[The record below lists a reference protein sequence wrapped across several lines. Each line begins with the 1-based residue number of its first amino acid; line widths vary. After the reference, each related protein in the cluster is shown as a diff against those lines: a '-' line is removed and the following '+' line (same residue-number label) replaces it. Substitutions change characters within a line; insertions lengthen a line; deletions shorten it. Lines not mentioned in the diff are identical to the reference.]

1 MPLRGKVV
9 ITCAVTGSIHTPT
22 MSPHLPL
29 TPDEIARDAIAAAE
43 AGAAILHLHA
53 RDPKDGRPTPDP
65 DVFMQFLP
73 RIKQSTGAV
82 VNITTGGGHGMSLE
96 ERLAAPLCAKPEMC
110 SLNMGSM
117 NFGLFPLL
125 EKYKEFK
132 YPWESR
138 HLEMTRDFIFR
149 NTFADIE
156 RILKDLGEGCGTRF
170 EFECYDVGHLYNLA
184 HFLDRGLVK
193 PPLFVQTIFGIL
205 GGIGADPENV
215 VHMKRIAD
223 KLFGDSYAWSVL
235 AAGRHQL
242 PLGVDGCDHGR
253 QCPRRARGFAVDRQR
268 KARREQ
274 CRPGQLRPVDYREPV
289 ARNCYPRRGAG
300 DACAEGRRRGRVL
313 MIDKRV
319 KSLAEAVAGI
329 ADGATILCA
338 GFGGAGLPDALCE
351 AVVEQGARD
360 LTVVANNAGT
370 GRRGLAALLAAG
382 RVRRIICSFPR
393 SAGSVVFEE
402 LYAAG
407 RIELQLVP
415 QGIISERM
423 RCAAAGLGGFYSPVS
438 VGTRLA
444 DGKEHHEIDGRIY
457 VLEKPLK
464 GDVALLSADRGD
476 RWGNLTYRKS
486 ARNFNPTMAMAAD
499 LSVVQVRR
507 IVELGELDPEMIVT
521 PGIFIDRLV
530 EVAF

>member
-1 MPLRGKVV
+1 
-9 ITCAVTGSIHTPT
+9 
-22 MSPHLPL
+22 
-29 TPDEIARDAIAAAE
+29 
-43 AGAAILHLHA
+43 
-53 RDPKDGRPTPDP
+53 
-65 DVFMQFLP
+65 
-73 RIKQSTGAV
+73 
-82 VNITTGGGHGMSLE
+82 
-96 ERLAAPLCAKPEMC
+96 
-110 SLNMGSM
+110 
-117 NFGLFPLL
+117 
-125 EKYKEFK
+125 
-132 YPWESR
+132 
-138 HLEMTRDFIFR
+138 
-149 NTFADIE
+149 
-156 RILKDLGEGCGTRF
+156 
-170 EFECYDVGHLYNLA
+170 
-184 HFLDRGLVK
+184 
-193 PPLFVQTIFGIL
+193 
-205 GGIGADPENV
+205 
-215 VHMKRIAD
+215 
-223 KLFGDSYAWSVL
+223 
-235 AAGRHQL
+235 
-242 PLGVDGCDHGR
+242 
-253 QCPRRARGFAVDRQR
+253 
-268 KARREQ
+268 
-274 CRPGQLRPVDYREPV
+274 
-289 ARNCYPRRGAG
+289 
-300 DACAEGRRRGRVL
+300 
-313 MIDKRV
+313 MIYKRV
-319 KSLAEAVAGI
+319 KKSLAEAVSGI

-407 RIELQLVP
+407 RIELELVP

-444 DGKEHHEIDGRIY
+444 DGKEHREIDGRTY

-464 GDVALLSADRGD
+464 GAVALLAADRGD

-486 ARNFNPTMAMAAD
+486 ARNFNPTMAMAAS
-499 LSVVQVRR
+499 LSIAQVRH

>member
-1 MPLRGKVV
+1 
-9 ITCAVTGSIHTPT
+9 
-22 MSPHLPL
+22 
-29 TPDEIARDAIAAAE
+29 
-43 AGAAILHLHA
+43 
-53 RDPKDGRPTPDP
+53 
-65 DVFMQFLP
+65 
-73 RIKQSTGAV
+73 
-82 VNITTGGGHGMSLE
+82 
-96 ERLAAPLCAKPEMC
+96 
-110 SLNMGSM
+110 
-117 NFGLFPLL
+117 
-125 EKYKEFK
+125 
-132 YPWESR
+132 
-138 HLEMTRDFIFR
+138 
-149 NTFADIE
+149 
-156 RILKDLGEGCGTRF
+156 
-170 EFECYDVGHLYNLA
+170 
-184 HFLDRGLVK
+184 
-193 PPLFVQTIFGIL
+193 
-205 GGIGADPENV
+205 
-215 VHMKRIAD
+215 
-223 KLFGDSYAWSVL
+223 
-235 AAGRHQL
+235 
-242 PLGVDGCDHGR
+242 
-253 QCPRRARGFAVDRQR
+253 
-268 KARREQ
+268 
-274 CRPGQLRPVDYREPV
+274 
-289 ARNCYPRRGAG
+289 
-300 DACAEGRRRGRVL
+300 

-319 KSLAEAVAGI
+319 KSLAEAVSGI

-407 RIELQLVP
+407 RIELELVP

-444 DGKEHHEIDGRIY
+444 DGKEHREIDGRMY

-464 GDVALLSADRGD
+464 GAVALLAADRGD

-486 ARNFNPTMAMAAD
+486 ARNFNPTMAMAAS
-499 LSVVQVRR
+499 LSIAQVRH